1 MIVKMNDM
9 EIEFKRLH
17 ENARIPQKAY
27 NDDYGF
33 DCVAATEEEISPG
46 VWRYGLGFA
55 LQIDD
60 RMKSEW
66 IIHKIAVYPRSS
78 IYKTGMVMSNSV
90 GIVDESYTGEISA
103 IFYHVMPNL
112 PRYRVGDKICQIAV
126 ELRPGRQSFK
136 PVDEIRETDRGSN
149 GYGSTGLKGM

>member
-1 MIVKMNDM
+1 MKIG
-9 EIEFKRLH
+9 FKRLH

-46 VWRYGLGFA
+46 VWRYGLGLA

-78 IYKTGMVMSNSV
+78 
-90 GIVDESYTGEISA
+90 
-103 IFYHVMPNL
+103 MP
-112 PRYRVGDKICQIAV
+112 
-126 ELRPGRQSFK
+126 
-136 PVDEIRETDRGSN
+136 
-149 GYGSTGLKGM
+149 

>member
-1 MIVKMNDM
+1 M
-9 EIEFKRLH
+9 
-17 ENARIPQKAY
+17 
-27 NDDYGF
+27 
-33 DCVAATEEEISPG
+33 
-46 VWRYGLGFA
+46 GFA

-78 IYKTGMVMSNSV
+78 IYKTGTVMSNSV

-136 PVDEIRETDRGSN
+136 PVDEIRETD
-149 GYGSTGLKGM
+149 TGLKGM